1 MMSNDSH
8 EYSLLCQLPRLENL
22 DFNGTRPGKLTKS
35 YGKSLFL
42 MGKFTI
48 NGPFSSI
55 FNSLCMFTR
64 RCQYVL
70 SDDEEIALK
79 TEELAKNA
87 REAQGVAAV
96 TGLQPVA

>member
-1 MMSNDSH
+1 
-8 EYSLLCQLPRLENL
+8 
-22 DFNGTRPGKLTKS
+22 
-35 YGKSLFL
+35 
-42 MGKFTI
+42 MGHFH
-48 NGPFSSI
+48 PFSI
-55 FNSLCMFTR
+55 AFCMFTR

-96 TGLQPVA
+96 TGLQPVALGGTLW

>member
-1 MMSNDSH
+1 
-8 EYSLLCQLPRLENL
+8 
-22 DFNGTRPGKLTKS
+22 
-35 YGKSLFL
+35 
-42 MGKFTI
+42 
-48 NGPFSSI
+48 
-55 FNSLCMFTR
+55 MFTR

-96 TGLQPVA
+96 TGLQPVALGGTLW